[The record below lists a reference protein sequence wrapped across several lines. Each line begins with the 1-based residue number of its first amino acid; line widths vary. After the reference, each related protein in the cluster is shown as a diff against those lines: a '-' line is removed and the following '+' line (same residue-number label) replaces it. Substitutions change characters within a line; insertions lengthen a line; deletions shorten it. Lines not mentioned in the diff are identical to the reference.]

1 MASNTNNTSYNS
13 TGDWEYDCGDGSI
26 HQHTETPPAP
36 TVSTPKQS
44 FPPTN
49 YHLTAPNAPP
59 RHKPVIRNLEAT
71 ESAWGVND
79 WGTPSL
85 SVSKTAVGGATW
97 TPQRPGESRFFRLP
111 TAQSST
117 HDESPRRAP
126 PPLHAPP
133 RVVPSR
139 NPPKLNLSPSAFD
152 TEHYY
157 EDMAYGRTLRMRY
170 ALDNTTLYLSVPDVF
185 QHVTLG
191 GRLSTLDLCS
201 LGEFVRD
208 RVFQGRE
215 VYSKTTIRK
224 SNPLDGTYTDIRV
237 IPYHWEDYGVMA
249 LACLEWARQNSDHVV
264 FPSYP

>member
-1 MASNTNNTSYNS
+1 MASNTNNKSYNS

-26 HQHTETPPAP
+26 HQYTETPPAP
-36 TVSTPKQS
+36 TVSTPKQP

-49 YHLTAPNAPP
+49 HHSTAPNAPP
-59 RHKPVIRNLEAT
+59 RHKPVSRNLAAT

-85 SVSKTAVGGATW
+85 SQSQTSLGDATW
-97 TPQRPGESRFFRLP
+97 TPHRPGESRFF
-111 TAQSST
+111 
-117 HDESPRRAP
+117 PRPNATTSKSRRRSP

-133 RVVPSR
+133 RLAPTR
-139 NPPKLNLSPSAFD
+139 EPPKLNLSPSAFD
-152 TEHYY
+152 TQQYY
-157 EDMAYGRTLRMRY
+157 EDMGYGRTLRMRY
-170 ALDNTTLYLSVPDVF
+170 ALDDTTLYLSVPDVF

-191 GRLSTLDLCS
+191 GRLSTHDLCS

-208 RVFQGRE
+208 RVFQDRE

-224 SNPLDGTYTDIRV
+224 SNPLDGTYNDIRI
-237 IPYHWEDYGVMA
+237 IPYRWEDYGAMA
-249 LACLEWARQNSDHVV
+249 LACLEWAHQNSDHVV